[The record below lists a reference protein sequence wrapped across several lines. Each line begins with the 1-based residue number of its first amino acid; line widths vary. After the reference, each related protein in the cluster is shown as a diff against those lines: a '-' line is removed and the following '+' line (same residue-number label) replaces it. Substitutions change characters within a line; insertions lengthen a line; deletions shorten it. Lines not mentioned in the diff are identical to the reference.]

1 MGLMTDADAGR
12 IPEVGVYVEGEQPT
26 AQTDRPLIGKDGR
39 PVKAL
44 IHDKTRF
51 ESMTSSPIC
60 LPPTYQVRSYF

>member
-12 IPEVGVYVEGEQPT
+12 IPEVGVFVEDEQP
-26 AQTDRPLIGKDGR
+26 AAPTDRPLIGKDGR

-44 IHDKTRF
+44 IYDKTKF
-51 ESMTSSPIC
+51 VLMGSSPIC